1 MSDAQSQD
9 LSAAQNVDETLTH
22 GDRDP
27 FDQVAEE
34 FAERC
39 RKGESPSISEYEVR
53 YPEFAPRI
61 RKLLPT
67 VAMMEQL
74 KRAAHSSQGAE
85 PARSV
90 PERLGEFR
98 VLRELGR
105 GGMGIVYEAVQES
118 LGRNVAL
125 KVIHHVH
132 LDAKRLQRFR
142 REAQAVAQLH
152 HTNIVPI
159 FGFGEHEGLPY
170 YAMQYIRGQ
179 GLDVLLGT
187 WRREGSLQ
195 GEDRWRYVARVGV
208 QAAEAL
214 QYAHEQSILHRDIKP
229 ANLLIDEHQAVW
241 ITDFGLAKLTGQDD
255 LTASGDVIGTLRYL
269 APEALRGLTDTR
281 SDVYS
286 LGLTLYELLTL
297 SPPFGELT
305 PSELLR
311 HVSEGQPTRPRR
323 LDPAIPRD
331 LETIVLKA
339 TAKEPE
345 HRYPTAGA
353 LAEDLRRFLEDR
365 PIRAQRATP
374 IERLWRWSRRNRTIA
389 ALTATAAGSLL
400 LAAVVGWA
408 GYVSTQ
414 RELHRADANVALSLD
429 VFGEL
434 FERLTANDNFLSP
447 PLGQQARR
455 TSFPPGGEEGPPP
468 PGQPGGRRPPPPP
481 PPPDEGEGEGGPF
494 APQPPPQGG
503 RPPRGPGD
511 GPFTK
516 DHRSPRDRT
525 GPPRREIS
533 EDEAALLQTILT
545 FYDRFARQNA
555 TNSRLQGE
563 AAWAY
568 RKVGALYTW
577 LGRDDEAERAYTRA
591 ITMFEDLI
599 ARYPDVPE
607 YRFKLVETCDMADP
621 WSADP
626 ATLQRLEPRLRR
638 ALALI
643 DDLAAGSPENKDYAQ
658 AQQHVQAKL
667 GTTLQLL
674 DRDEEA
680 EACYR
685 RAIALQGALIERS
698 PGTDRPLVDRAAT
711 RETLAVLQLE
721 RGRQDEAR
729 SLLDATADDLQTLAQ
744 CKTLPPPLASRF
756 ENLARAY
763 ERLGETR
770 QAEEMIRHAAE
781 VAARPTH
788 GPHGP
793 PGRGPG
799 PRRMT
804 EEFH

>member
-1 MSDAQSQD
+1 MNDAQSQNMP
-9 LSAAQNVDETLTH
+9 AAQDVDETLTH

-67 VAMMEQL
+67 VALMEQL
-74 KRAAHSSQGAE
+74 KRGAHGSQGGE
-85 PARSV
+85 PARSI

-105 GGMGIVYEAVQES
+105 GGMGIVYEAVQEP

-170 YAMQYIRGQ
+170 YAMQYIRGD
-179 GLDVLLGT
+179 GLDTLLGT
-187 WRREGSLQ
+187 WRREGSPRA
-195 GEDRWRYVARVGV
+195 EERWRLVARVGV

-214 QYAHEQSILHRDIKP
+214 QYAHEQGILHRDIKP

-269 APEALRGLTDTR
+269 APEALRGLTDGR

-339 TAKEPE
+339 TAREPE

-408 GYVSTQ
+408 GYVRSD
-414 RELHRADANVALSLD
+414 RDRRRADANVALSLE

-447 PLGQQARR
+447 PLDPQGRR
-455 TSFPPGGEEGPPP
+455 TSFLPGPEEGPPP

-481 PPPDEGEGEGGPF
+481 PDDGEGGPF
-494 APQPPPQGG
+494 APQPPPSGD
-503 RPPRGPGD
+503 RPPRRPGD
-511 GPFTK
+511 LPFTK
-516 DHRSPRDRT
+516 DHRPRGGMP

-533 EDEAALLQTILT
+533 EEEAALLQTILT

-568 RKVGALYTW
+568 RKVGALNTW
-577 LGRDDEAERAYTRA
+577 LGHDEEAERAYTRA
-591 ITMFEDLI
+591 IAMFEDLI

-638 ALALI
+638 ALTLI
-643 DDLAAGSPENKDYAQ
+643 DELVAGSPENKDYAQ

-685 RAIALQGALIERS
+685 RAIALQGELIERA
-698 PGTDRPLVDRAAT
+698 PRTDRPLIDRAAT
-711 RETLAVLQLE
+711 RETLALLQLE
-721 RGRQDEAR
+721 RGRQAEAR
-729 SLLDATADDLQTLAQ
+729 ALLDATAADLQTLAL
-744 CKTLPPPLASRF
+744 CESLPPPLASRF
-756 ENLARAY
+756 ANLARAY
-763 ERLGETR
+763 ERLGETQ
-770 QAEEMIRHAAE
+770 QAEEMTRRAAE

-788 GPHGP
+788 APQGH

-799 PRRMT
+799 SRRMI
-804 EEFH
+804 EVFH